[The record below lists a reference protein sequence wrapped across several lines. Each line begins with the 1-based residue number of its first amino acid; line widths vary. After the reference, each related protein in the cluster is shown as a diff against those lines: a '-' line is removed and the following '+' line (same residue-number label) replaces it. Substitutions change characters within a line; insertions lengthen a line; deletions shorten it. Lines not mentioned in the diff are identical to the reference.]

1 MSVNMSVAK
10 IATRRRHLRPT
21 KLSAA
26 LYRSRPRRRALD
38 YRELYVDKLCSI
50 ADLQNVLSVS
60 RSTVYRFID
69 RHHIPV
75 VYVLGAPRIR
85 ESDIEH
91 ALESANGGKR

>member
-10 IATRRRHLRPT
+10 LATRRQAFRPT
-21 KLSAA
+21 RNSTG
-26 LYRSRPRRRALD
+26 LYGSRPRRRALNH
-38 YRELYVDKLCSI
+38 RELHVEKLCSI
-50 ADLQNVLSVS
+50 TDLQSALSVS

-85 ESDIEH
+85 ESDVEH

>member
-10 IATRRRHLRPT
+10 IATRRQDLRPT
-21 KLSAA
+21 KLSAG
-26 LYRSRPRRRALD
+26 LYGSRPRRRALNL
-38 YRELYVDKLCSI
+38 RELHVEKLCSI
-50 ADLQNVLSVS
+50 TDLQSVLSVS

-91 ALESANGGKR
+91 ALESANGGRR

>member
-10 IATRRRHLRPT
+10 LATRRQPLRPT
-21 KLSAA
+21 INSTA
-26 LYRSRPRRRALD
+26 LYGSRPHRRALNH
-38 YRELYVDKLCSI
+38 RESYVERLCSI
-50 ADLQNVLSVS
+50 TDLQSVLSVS

-75 VYVLGAPRIR
+75 VYVMGAPRIR
-85 ESDIEH
+85 ESDLKQ